1 MLEVVDPGP
10 LLTLQDRGRP
20 GLAHLG
26 VPPSGAADPW
36 GHAVACLLA
45 EAPAGAAVLEVT
57 LGGARLRAVETCT
70 VALGGA
76 DLGAELDDGRRL
88 PCGAVHL
95 LPAGSEIRFAG
106 SGPGSAS
113 GIRAYVALAG
123 GIDARPVLGSAST
136 CVPARLGGIDGRP
149 LRAGDVLLPARRGD
163 LGAAGRVWPSG
174 TAPHPATRPGPIR
187 FVAGPDLR
195 HLPPDAPEALAAST
209 WVVGPASDRMGIRL
223 DGANLPAGREILSHP
238 VIPGAVQVPADGRP
252 VVLFVDGP
260 TIGGYPVAGVVPRW
274 QWPRLGQLGPGDRV
288 RFAVQAAAAA
298 RAAWSAQ
305 QRVLAAAAR
314 SVRADALWDRL
325 ADGSGG

>member
-1 MLEVVDPGP
+1 MLEVIDPGP
-10 LLTLQDRGRP
+10 LLTLQDRGRA

-57 LGGARLRAVETCT
+57 LGGTRLRALETCT
-70 VALGGA
+70 LALAGA

-88 PCGAVHL
+88 AGDAVHRL
-95 LPAGSEIRFAG
+95 SAGAEIRFAG
-106 SGPGSAS
+106 SGT

-136 CVPARLGGIDGRP
+136 CVPAHLGGIDGRA
-149 LRAGDVLLPARRGD
+149 LRRGDVLLPVRRGD
-163 LGAAGRVWPSG
+163 LGAAGRVWPARA
-174 TAPHPATRPGPIR
+174 APHPASRPGPIR

-195 HLPPDAPEALAAST
+195 HLPTDAPEVLAAAT
-209 WVVGPASDRMGIRL
+209 WRVGPASDRMGIRL
-223 DGANLPAGREILSHP
+223 DGPPLPTGREILSHP
-238 VIPGAVQVPADGRP
+238 VIPGAIQVPPDGRP

-260 TIGGYPVAGVVPRW
+260 TLGGYPVAGVVPRW
-274 QWPRLGQLGPGDRV
+274 QWPRLGQLRPGDTV
-288 RFAVQAAAAA
+288 RFSAQGPAAA
-298 RAAWSAQ
+298 RAAWSTQ
-305 QRVLAAAAR
+305 QRLLEAAAR
-314 SVRADALWDRL
+314 SVRADAIWDRL